1 MIGKAEGVA
10 DLSALTLMIVKE
22 GTYFLADTHVT
33 YEPSAEELVEMTLM
47 SAKVVRADL
56 ETNTTSAR
64 ERDMR
69 TIGLV
74 LGSPE
79 FQYH

>member
-1 MIGKAEGVA
+1 MTIDSVMTVLDAM
-10 DLSALTLMIVKE
+10 LP
-22 GTYFLADTHVT
+22 GTDTT
-33 YEPSAEELVEMTLM
+33 RLES
-47 SAKVVRADL
+47 VVRADL
-56 ETNTTSAR
+56 EMNANTTR
-64 ERDMR
+64 ERNVR